1 MKGLIFTTLFAC
13 VATCAFA
20 TQDKKQLKLRVQ
32 GQNGQVDQTTI
43 YFDNGINGNFV
54 NDEDASKLFS
64 GLEGVPVIY
73 SLSQDGRACNINGFS
88 SLSQTETVNYGV
100 DVDADGQYTFTTPLF
115 DNFDATTIVRL
126 EDRQTG
132 IFTDLRTNFY
142 QANILA
148 DEAATG
154 RFFLHVSTPLTVASS
169 PAGCLNNDG
178 IVSVDAA
185 DATIQWDRA
194 ELYNSANQVINTY
207 NAVNGTFNFDSLE
220 AGDYFLV
227 LTYGSYST
235 TKNFTITTNQI
246 QAVIEASDI
255 YTFTQTD
262 VDFHAI
268 AENANRF
275 EWDFGEGTW
284 IIGVANPTL
293 AFYEPGTFNVTM
305 KCSNQFGCQANA
317 NIDIHVEQAV
327 ATGIEEAEEQPV
339 TLVTAGKQ
347 VTINMNAELASDA
360 TVFAYNLLG
369 QTVVN
374 QQLSNLSTVIGFDE
388 QPAGYYLVSILN
400 AGKVNTSKVYIR

>member
-20 TQDKKQLKLRVQ
+20 TQEKKQLKLRIQ

-43 YFDNGINGNFV
+43 YFDNGISGNFV
-54 NDEDASKLFS
+54 TDEDAAKLFS

-73 SLSQDGRACNINGFS
+73 SLSQDNRNCNINGFS
-88 SLSQTETVNYGV
+88 ALSQTETVSYGV
-100 DVDADGQYTFTTPLF
+100 DVDIDGQYTFTTPLF

-132 IFTDLRTNFY
+132 TFTDLRTNVY
-142 QANILA
+142 QADILA
-148 DEAATG
+148 DEPAVG
-154 RFFLHVSTPLTVASS
+154 RFFLHVSTPLTVAST

-185 DATIQWDRA
+185 DASIQWDRA
-194 ELYNSANQVINTY
+194 ELYNSSNQVINTY
-207 NAVNGTFNFDSLE
+207 TDINGVFNFDSLE

-227 LTYGSYST
+227 LTYGTYST

-246 QAVIEASDI
+246 EASIEASHI
-255 YTFTQTD
+255 YTFTQQD

-284 IIGVANPTL
+284 IIGVANPTH
-293 AFYEPGTFNVTM
+293 AFYEPGTFTVTM
-305 KCSNQFGCQANA
+305 KCSNQYGCQANA
-317 NIDIHVEQAV
+317 NIEIHVEQAV
-327 ATGIEEAEEQPV
+327 ATGIDEADNNV
-339 TLVTAGKQ
+339 VSLITMGKQ
-347 VTINMNAELASDA
+347 VTVNLNGELSNDA
-360 TVFAYNLLG
+360 TVTAYNLLG
-369 QTVVN
+369 QNVVN
-374 QQLSNLSTVIGFDE
+374 KPLTNLSTVIGFDE
-388 QPAGYYLVSILN
+388 QPAGYYIIAIQN
-400 AGKVNTSKVYIR
+400 AGKLHTNKVFIR